1 MNENRFG
8 FVVLTVILSLFLV
21 FFFYIAYRLSPSI
34 VSQLKGIISILLV
47 CLIAFPLLHVAH
59 QADIAESYLYPM
71 FVTGLFAS
79 LIPVLKDAATPY
91 KGAALTIEPEWWG
104 TELFHFS
111 VLFAMLAIGYVIV
124 YVINKN
130 K

>member
-21 FFFYIAYRLSPSI
+21 LFFYIAYRLSPSI
-34 VSQLKGIISILLV
+34 VSQLKGMVSILLV
-47 CLIAFPLLHVAH
+47 CLFSFLSLYVMH
-59 QADIAESYLYPM
+59 QLDITESYLYPI
-71 FVTGLFAS
+71 FVTGLFS
-79 LIPVLKDAATPY
+79 CLIPVLKDAAMPY
-91 KGAALTIEPEWWG
+91 KGTALTVDPEWWG